1 MASKIES
8 PPDRLRPELAG
19 VALSIAGLFA
29 LASLVLHAQY
39 SDAYIPAAV
48 AEALRFLVGS
58 GAYLIGF
65 ALLLVG
71 AMALLGV
78 AQALNG
84 RILGALAL
92 FFVCFL
98 LARHMGVPRGEEWDP
113 VAVHRGGGITGAAL
127 WWGAQRLLGPVCTW
141 IVIAGVLLVAG
152 VLFTRGQAAA
162 SAGVLAQGARAGGRW
177 LAGRVEAHRA
187 AKVAE
192 PSARPRRAPKVTEA
206 PPPNGSHI
214 VNIVAESSEV
224 AQVEPERIE
233 VEDVAPEPDPA
244 PEPPAEAA
252 EPAPAPPIVATPAP
266 PPPPPVDPI
275 PLPKSRPA
283 AKAAEAPAIPPKAG
297 YQKPEQLAL
306 LSGKDLYQPPPISLI
321 SDVDTGAEG
330 GEDAAQMQA
339 RIALLED
346 TLDSFGIQAKVRH
359 YVRGPTVTRYE
370 VEPVRGIRVSRVA
383 SLADD
388 LALAF
393 AASHVR
399 VEAPVEGKSLIG
411 IEVPNREVAIVGLRS
426 ILDNETY
433 RQARSLLVVGIGK
446 DIAGTPILADLS
458 RMPHLLIAGATNAGK
473 TICLHSIITGLL
485 MRAKPDQVRLILID
499 PKRVELM
506 LYDGI
511 PHLMAPVVQTA
522 PHAADVLR
530 KVIREMEHRYDMFA
544 MKGVVNIGE
553 YNELSEMPK
562 EDPDDEFEPMP
573 YVVVVIDELADLM
586 MQAKAEFEFSICRIA
601 QMARAT
607 GIHLIIATQRP
618 SVNVITGTIKAN
630 IPSRIALS
638 VVSQHDSRTIIDGQ
652 GAERLIGRGDMLYR
666 PADASKGRRVQGAF
680 ISRHDLE
687 EIVNYLREQGEPE
700 YDIIPE
706 VQDDMGGYGDE
717 SEPSDELYAKACELV
732 ASAQEASVSM
742 LQRRFKIG
750 YARAGRLIDMMAER
764 QVVGPSEGS
773 KARKVLVAPGYRV
786 NGPRVYAGDDDE
798 GEVTLYA
805 EPDDDLAEA
814 FDDEGAV
821 LVRDEGVEG

>member
-1 MASKIES
+1 MASRTET

-19 VALSIAGLFA
+19 VGLFIAGLLA
-29 LASLVLHAQY
+29 LASLVLHAQH

-65 ALLLVG
+65 ALLVLG
-71 AMALLGV
+71 AMALMG
-78 AQALNG
+78 ATQALNG
-84 RILGALAL
+84 RILGAIGL

-98 LARHMGVPRGEEWDP
+98 LARHIGVPRGGEWDP
-113 VAVHRGGGITGAAL
+113 VAVHRGGGVVGATL
-127 WWGAQRLLGPVCTW
+127 WWGAQRLLGTVCTW
-141 IVIAGVLLVAG
+141 IVVAGALLVAG
-152 VLFTRGQAAA
+152 VLFMQGQAVA
-162 SAGVLAQGARAGGRW
+162 SAGVLAHSARSGSRW
-177 LAGRVEAHRA
+177 LAGRVQARRAERARRA
-187 AKVAE
+187 AEAPAK
-192 PSARPRRAPKVTEA
+192 PRRGPEPAKAPA
-206 PPPNGSHI
+206 PPGGSHI
-214 VNIVAESSEV
+214 VNIAAEA
-224 AQVEPERIE
+224 AQEPSPEAEAVE
-233 VEDVAPEPDPA
+233 VEGASESPAAAPEAPA
-244 PEPPAEAA
+244 PESA
-252 EPAPAPPIVATPAP
+252 EPVVATPAP

-275 PLPKSRPA
+275 PLPRSRPA
-283 AKAAEAPAIPPKAG
+283 AKAADLPAIPSKES
-297 YQKPEQLAL
+297 YHQPEQLAL
-306 LSGKDLYQPPPISLI
+306 LSGKDLYQPPPLSLI
-321 SDVDTGAEG
+321 SDVEATGDSD
-330 GEDAAQMQA
+330 EDAGQMQA

-393 AASHVR
+393 AATHVR
-399 VEAPVEGKSLIG
+399 VEAPVPGKSLIG
-411 IEVPNREVAIVGLRS
+411 IEVPNSEVAIVGLRS

-433 RQARSLLVVGIGK
+433 RNAKSLLVVGIGK

-473 TICLHSIITGLL
+473 TICLHSIITSLL
-485 MRAKPDQVRLILID
+485 MRARPEQVKLILVD

-544 MKGVVNIGE
+544 MKGVVNITE
-553 YNELSEMPK
+553 YNELAGMPK
-562 EDPDDEFEPMP
+562 EDSDDEFDPMP
-573 YVVVVIDELADLM
+573 YVVVIIDELADLM

-607 GIHLIIATQRP
+607 GIHLVIATQRP

-638 VVSQHDSRTIIDGQ
+638 VVSQHDSRTIIDSQ
-652 GAERLIGRGDMLYR
+652 GADRLIGRGDMLYR
-666 PADASKGRRVQGAF
+666 PADASKGRRVQGAY

-687 EIVNYLREQGEPE
+687 GIVNYLREQGEPE

-717 SEPSDELYAKACELV
+717 SEPSDELYAKAVELV
-732 ASAQEASVSM
+732 SSAQEASVSM

-750 YARAGRLIDMMAER
+750 YARAGRLIDMMEER
-764 QVVGPSEGS
+764 GVVGPSEGS
-773 KARKVLVAPGYRV
+773 KARKVLVPPGFRA
-786 NGPRVYAGDDDE
+786 NGPQLYGGGDEE
-798 GEVTLYA
+798 GEVTLLGEPA
-805 EPDDDLAEA
+805 EDMLEE
-814 FDDEGAV
+814 FEDEDAV
-821 LVRDEGVEG
+821 LVPDDGAEG